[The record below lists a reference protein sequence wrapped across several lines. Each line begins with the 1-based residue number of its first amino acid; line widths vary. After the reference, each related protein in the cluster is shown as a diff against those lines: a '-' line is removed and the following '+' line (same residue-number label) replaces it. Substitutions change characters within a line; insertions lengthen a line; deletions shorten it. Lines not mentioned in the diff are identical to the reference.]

1 MAAAYGKDLR
11 EKVLKASDKGTETD
25 VKLAEMLNISDRSI
39 RRWRQKE
46 RETGTVE
53 AKTGYQKGNPKI
65 TDLEAFKKFVLENS
79 SLTQDEMGA
88 KWNVSQ
94 PSICR
99 AMKKIDF
106 TVKKNSMVIK
116 NVMKKSEK
124 YLVLK

>member
-53 AKTGYQKGNPKI
+53 EKKGNPKI
-65 TDLEAFKKFVLENS
+65 TDLEGFKKFVLENS
-79 SLTQDEMGA
+79 SLTQDEMA
-88 KWNVSQ
+88 VKWNVSQ
-94 PSICR
+94 PAICR
-99 AMKKIDF
+99 TMKKIDF
-106 TVKKNSMVIK
+106 TV
-116 NVMKKSEK
+116 
-124 YLVLK
+124 